1 MSVINESNQSLDD
14 QIKLPLLAEFIE
26 KLRLKK
32 HTQGTLQAYQSDL
45 IKFSHYLSGIDIG
58 SSEESALNVTPQHIE
73 SYIQKFIQT
82 GSKFSTIRR
91 TLIVIKTYFDYLLG
105 KKVVISNPAASIKF
119 FPVYNDILDEE
130 KILSMLQYLIAHQ
143 QTDNQS
149 LLIRYKR
156 DELILMFML
165 LYGVRQYHIPILRL
179 SSIQQNGQSVII
191 NVNDNFSFK
200 LSGAMLLQLHDYL
213 SSRNT
218 NADRIFHDPLSGKP
232 ISISCNRIL
241 LQELN
246 YALHLDCTPL
256 VLHHTHL
263 YLKNRHGLMNELLQ
277 KISYLH
283 SQATDHSKYLI
294 QGVSTYA

>member
-1 MSVINESNQSLDD
+1 MINESNQSLDD

-26 KLRLKK
+26 MLRLKK
-32 HTQGTLQAYQSDL
+32 HTQGTTQAYQSGL
-45 IKFSHYLSGIDIG
+45 IKFSHYIFGIDIG
-58 SSEESALNVTPQHIE
+58 SSEERALNVTPQHIE

-91 TLIVIKTYFDYLLG
+91 TLIVIKTYFDYLLE
-105 KKVVISNPAASIKF
+105 KKVVISNPAVSIKF
-119 FPVYNDILDEE
+119 SPVYNDILDED

-149 LLIRYKR
+149 LLIRYIR

-165 LYGVRQYHIPILRL
+165 LHGVRQYHIPILKL

-191 NVNDNFSFK
+191 NITNDFNFK
-200 LSGAMLLQLHDYL
+200 LNGVIIVRLRDYL
-213 SSRNT
+213 ASRNT
-218 NADRIFHDPLSGKP
+218 NADRIFHDPLTGKP
-232 ISISCNRIL
+232 VSNSCIRLL

-256 VLHHTHL
+256 VLHHTHV
-263 YLKNRHGLMNELLQ
+263 YLKNKPALMNDLLQ

-283 SQATDHSKYLI
+283 TQVMDLSKSLI
-294 QGVSTYA
+294 QGMPTYA